1 MGGDR
6 EAGSAVYERRIMV
19 RLFVAG
25 IVSAFFFIGSAA
37 FAQGT
42 GDLIDGMTDLYAG
55 SPESG
60 AFHKVSPED
69 RKLLEPVFGQA
80 LEYEVVGF
88 SEDYRCRTISYFDK
102 DKNPLGSSHGCQ
114 DLSAADAKPVIK
126 YYDKN
131 GVLLKE
137 SS

>member
-1 MGGDR
+1 
-6 EAGSAVYERRIMV
+6 
-19 RLFVAG
+19 
-25 IVSAFFFIGSAA
+25 
-37 FAQGT
+37 
-42 GDLIDGMTDLYAG
+42 MTDLYAEAKRRVHLN
-55 SPESG
+55 SL
-60 AFHKVSPED
+60 
-69 RKLLEPVFGQA
+69 RKTETDPSPVFGRLWSMKSWGSA
-80 LEYEVVGF
+80 KN
-88 SEDYRCRTISYFDK
+88 YRGARSLIFDK